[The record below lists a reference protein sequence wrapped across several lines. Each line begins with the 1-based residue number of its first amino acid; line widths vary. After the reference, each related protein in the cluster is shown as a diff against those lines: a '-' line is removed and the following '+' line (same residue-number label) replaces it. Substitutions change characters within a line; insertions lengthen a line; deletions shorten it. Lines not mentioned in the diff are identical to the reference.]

1 MCAADEHCGEVVTA
15 SSSRYASHEY
25 LDSVRAR
32 MGSVLKG
39 KGGKL
44 KPSKDQST
52 QADMKPPLASRMLLP
67 SMVALMCCL
76 VLNQFGL
83 FVPLVLMGRNCVLS
97 KTPREAR
104 PKYPMC
110 SDAMLSSEMT
120 IVVTVKDACSQ
131 APGFIR
137 GLEKFAP
144 PGVHLI
150 YTYPDFESC
159 RSIDLKEIL
168 ARWDKVTVLPLPL
181 RSSPMQG
188 WVDAVP
194 HIKTKYS
201 MLLHNDGAPPP
212 PGARWCR
219 PSVPP
224 ARRPGGTMLAAPS
237 CCMSKRDGSFAA
249 RCDEGHP
256 GPRRQQLRQGTTV
269 STTTRSAAR
278 STAAPT

>member
-131 APGFIR
+131 VPAPA
-137 GLEKFAP
+137 LAP
-144 PGVHLI
+144 
-150 YTYPDFESC
+150 
-159 RSIDLKEIL
+159 
-168 ARWDKVTVLPLPL
+168 
-181 RSSPMQG
+181 
-188 WVDAVP
+188 
-194 HIKTKYS
+194 
-201 MLLHNDGAPPP
+201 
-212 PGARWCR
+212 
-219 PSVPP
+219 
-224 ARRPGGTMLAAPS
+224 
-237 CCMSKRDGSFAA
+237 AA
-249 RCDEGHP
+249 RP
-256 GPRRQQLRQGTTV
+256 PRTGASLC
-269 STTTRSAAR
+269 AR
-278 STAAPT
+278 LCAV

>member
-1 MCAADEHCGEVVTA
+1 MRALALTASHLPVPLRMCAADEHCGEVVTA

-144 PGVHLI
+144 
-150 YTYPDFESC
+150 S
-159 RSIDLKEIL
+159 RRN
-168 ARWDKVTVLPLPL
+168 AR
-181 RSSPMQG
+181 
-188 WVDAVP
+188 
-194 HIKTKYS
+194 
-201 MLLHNDGAPPP
+201 
-212 PGARWCR
+212 
-219 PSVPP
+219 
-224 ARRPGGTMLAAPS
+224 
-237 CCMSKRDGSFAA
+237 
-249 RCDEGHP
+249 
-256 GPRRQQLRQGTTV
+256 
-269 STTTRSAAR
+269 AR
-278 STAAPT
+278 SRTKMC

>member
-1 MCAADEHCGEVVTA
+1 MSTVGAAAEDRAAEVV
-15 SSSRYASHEY
+15 REY
-25 LDSVRAR
+25 LRFHGYANT
-32 MGSVLKG
+32 LKCIEAER
-39 KGGKL
+39 L
-44 KPSKDQST
+44 QQHPEHATHPDHAAA

-159 RSIDLKEIL
+159 RSIDLKEIF

-188 WVDAVP
+188 WLDAVP
-194 HIKTKYS
+194 HIETEYAL
-201 MLLHNDGAPPP
+201 LLHNDGYALDDFFGCELLQALKARQ
-212 PGARWCR
+212 PGA
-219 PSVPP
+219 PLAPNTTDG
-224 ARRPGGTMLAAPS
+224 ARYVAAAPMLFESKHDGSLAAHAT
-237 CCMSKRDGSFAA
+237 GGA
-249 RCDEGHP
+249 
-256 GPRRQQLRQGTTV
+256 
-269 STTTRSAAR
+269 
-278 STAAPT
+278 